1 MGGIPMRKGTTDIDG
16 SQGEGGGQLLRNA
29 VALAAIHGSPIRVY
43 NIRRKRKNPGLRPQH
58 LHAVKLVGRLCGAEM
73 MGLKENSMEIQFS
86 PKLIRGGSFS
96 IDIGT
101 AGSIT
106 LLLQCVLPV
115 LAFTQV
121 KSTLKITGGTSVK
134 WAPPVPYMTNVFLPI
149 LSTYMGFEPTV
160 NLVRRGYYPKGG
172 GLVEVE
178 ATPVG
183 KINPIV
189 LTERGNIE
197 AIKGISYCS
206 KLPKHVA
213 ERQARSAKR
222 FLAKHGLN
230 EVSIEVVTDMSA
242 RSPGSGIVL
251 WAKSPLSAIIGADSL
266 GERGK
271 KAEHVGEEA
280 ARQLISQLQQ
290 NKPVDKHLSDQLIVW
305 MALANGESRIECT
318 ELTLHT
324 TTVIELCETIAGT
337 EFNVIGRLGAP
348 ATIEC
353 HGVGGL

>member
-1 MGGIPMRKGTTDIDG
+1 MIESSIEIDG

-29 VALAAIHGSPIRVY
+29 VALAAIHGRPIRVY

-58 LHAVKLVGRLCGAEM
+58 LHAVKLVGRLCVAEM

-86 PKLIRGGSFS
+86 PKLIQGGSFS

-115 LAFTQV
+115 LAFTKV

-160 NLVRRGYYPKGG
+160 NLVRHGYYPKGG

-178 ATPVG
+178 ASPVS
-183 KINPIV
+183 KLDPII

-213 ERQARSAKR
+213 ERQAQSAKR
-222 FLAKHGLN
+222 TLAKHGLN
-230 EVSIEVVTDMSA
+230 EVSIEVVTDMNA
-242 RSPGSGIVL
+242 MSPGSGIVL
-251 WAKSPLSAIIGADSL
+251 WAKSSLGAIIGADSL

-271 KAEHVGEEA
+271 KAEYVGDEA
-280 ARQLISQLQQ
+280 AQQLISQLQR

-305 MALANGESRIECT
+305 MALADGVSRIECT
-318 ELTLHT
+318 ELTLHAT
-324 TTVIELCETIAGT
+324 TSMELCETIAEA
-337 EFNVIGRLGAP
+337 EFKVTGRLGTP
-348 ATIEC
+348 AIIEC
-353 HGVGGL
+353 RGTGESLRRG

>member
-1 MGGIPMRKGTTDIDG
+1 MYW
-16 SQGEGGGQLLRNA
+16 EGPIGPKLTWD
-29 VALAAIHGSPIRVY
+29 GSPIRVY

-222 FLAKHGLN
+222 FLAKHELN
-230 EVSIEVVTDMSA
+230 RTSIEIITDISA
-242 RSPGSGIVL
+242 ISPGSGIVL
-251 WAKSPLSAIIGADSL
+251 WTKSSLGAIIGADSL
-266 GERGK
+266 GERRK
-271 KAEHVGEEA
+271 KAEYVGEEA
-280 ARQLISQLQQ
+280 ARQFISQIRQ
-290 NKPVDKHLSDQLIVW
+290 NKPVDKHPSDQLIVW
-305 MALANGESRIECT
+305 MALANGISRIECT
-318 ELTLHT
+318 ELTLHAMT
-324 TTVIELCETIAGT
+324 AIELCETIAGA
-337 EFNVIGRLGAP
+337 EFNVTGKLGDP
-348 ATIEC
+348 ATIVC
-353 HGVGGL
+353 HGAGSS

>member
-183 KINPIV
+183 KI
-189 LTERGNIE
+189 
-197 AIKGISYCS
+197 
-206 KLPKHVA
+206 
-213 ERQARSAKR
+213 
-222 FLAKHGLN
+222 
-230 EVSIEVVTDMSA
+230 
-242 RSPGSGIVL
+242 
-251 WAKSPLSAIIGADSL
+251 
-266 GERGK
+266 
-271 KAEHVGEEA
+271 
-280 ARQLISQLQQ
+280 Q

>member
-1 MGGIPMRKGTTDIDG
+1 MQKGPIDIDG

-29 VALAAIHGSPIRVY
+29 VALAAINGRPIRVY
-43 NIRRKRKNPGLRPQH
+43 NIRKKRRNPGIRPQH
-58 LHAVKLVGRLCGAEM
+58 LHAVKLVGRLSGAEM
-73 MGLKENSMEIQFS
+73 TGLEENSMEIRFS

-115 LAFTQV
+115 LAFTQART
-121 KSTLKITGGTSVK
+121 SLKITGGTSVK

-149 LSTYMGFEPTV
+149 LSAHMGFEPTV

-183 KINPIV
+183 KIDPIV

-213 ERQARSAKR
+213 ERQAQSAKR
-222 FLAKHGLN
+222 YLAKHGLN
-230 EVSIEVVTDMSA
+230 EVSIEIVTDMSA

-251 WAKSPLSAIIGADSL
+251 WAKSPLGAIIGADSL
-266 GERGK
+266 GERRK
-271 KAEHVGEEA
+271 KAEYVGEEA
-280 ARQLISQLQQ
+280 ARQFISQMQL
-290 NKPVDKHLSDQLIVW
+290 NKPVDKHLSDQLIIW
-305 MALANGESRIECT
+305 MALAYGESRIECT

-324 TTVIELCETIAGT
+324 ITAIELCETIAGT
-337 EFNVIGRLGAP
+337 EFKVTGRLGAP

-353 HGVGGL
+353 HGVGGS